1 MAGRPTIYSDAL
13 MQKAREY
20 VEGDYDTIYSHSIPS
35 HLGLCE
41 ALSIT
46 KSTLYKWAG
55 EEGKEAFA
63 DILAR
68 CNAKQHNILIAKGL
82 SGDFNAS
89 IAKLVLGK
97 HGYHDRVESTG
108 ADGGPIENKWTVEI
122 VSAKTPAA

>member
-1 MAGRPTIYSDAL
+1 MVGRPTLYSESL
-13 MQKAREY
+13 LQKAREY
-20 VEGDYDTIYSHSIPS
+20 VEGDYDTVYGHAIPS

-55 EEGKEAFA
+55 EEGKEDFS
-63 DILAR
+63 DILAT
-68 CNAKQHNILIAKGL
+68 CNAKQHNILISKGL
-82 SGDFNAS
+82 TGDFNSA

-108 ADGGPIENKWTVEI
+108 ADGGPIHNKWTIEV
-122 VSAKTPAA
+122 VGAKTPTA

>member
-1 MAGRPTIYSDAL
+1 MAGRPTGYSDDL
-13 MQKAREY
+13 VEKARQY
-20 VEGDYDTIYSHSIPS
+20 IEGDYDTIYRHSIPS

-41 ALSIT
+41 ALSISKT
-46 KSTLYKWAG
+46 SLYKWAG

-63 DILAR
+63 DILAK
-68 CNAKQHNILIAKGL
+68 CNAKQHNILISKGL

-108 ADGGPIENKWTVEI
+108 ADGGPIENKWTIEI
-122 VSAKTPAA
+122 VDAKPPTA

>member
-1 MAGRPTIYSDAL
+1 MAGRPTGYSDDL
-13 MQKAREY
+13 VEKARQY
-20 VEGDYDTIYSHSIPS
+20 IEGDYDTIYSHSIPS

-41 ALSIT
+41 ALSVSKT
-46 KSTLYKWAG
+46 SLYKWAG

-63 DILAR
+63 DILAK
-68 CNAKQHNILIAKGL
+68 CNAKQHNILISKGL

-108 ADGGPIENKWTVEI
+108 ADGGPIQNKWTVEI
-122 VSAKTPAA
+122 VNAKAPTA

>member
-1 MAGRPTIYSDAL
+1 MAGRPTGYSDDL
-13 MQKAREY
+13 VEKARQY
-20 VEGDYDTIYSHSIPS
+20 IEGDYDTIYSHSIPS

-41 ALSIT
+41 ALSVSKT
-46 KSTLYKWAG
+46 SLYKWAG

-63 DILAR
+63 DILAK

-82 SGDFNAS
+82 NGDFNAS

-108 ADGGPIENKWTVEI
+108 ADGGPIQNKWTIEI
-122 VSAKTPAA
+122 VDAKPPTA

>member
-1 MAGRPTIYSDAL
+1 MAGRPTGYSDDL
-13 MQKAREY
+13 VEKARQY
-20 VEGDYDTIYSHSIPS
+20 IEGDYDTIYSHSIPS

-41 ALSIT
+41 ALSVSKT
-46 KSTLYKWAG
+46 SLYKWAG

-63 DILAR
+63 DILAK
-68 CNAKQHNILIAKGL
+68 CNAKQHNILISKGL

-108 ADGGPIENKWTVEI
+108 ADGGPIENKWTIEI
-122 VSAKTPAA
+122 VDAKPPTA